1 MKSLELTGFTQMS
14 TEDLQN
20 VDGGGL
26 ISSLL
31 GQVEGVV
38 NPLAALLDSL
48 IASLPIPALPSLPGI
63 GGLSL

>member
-26 ISSLL
+26 ITSLV
-31 GQVEGVV
+31 GQVEGLI
-38 NPLAALLDSL
+38 NPLATLLDSL
-48 IASLPIPALPSLPGI
+48 IASLPIPALPGLPG
-63 GGLSL
+63 LPL